1 MVAYLSHLWLF
12 VVPAHTQASCSLPER
27 FLVWRSASG
36 ISQQWDGRAA
46 RGIPVVSLGH
56 LFNTDRV

>member
-36 ISQQWDGRAA
+36 ISQHWDGRAA
-46 RGIPVVSLGH
+46 RDIP
-56 LFNTDRV
+56 FNTGVTK